1 MKKPPR
7 PSNTLPK
14 DVTARYGVAQRVVAS
29 GAAAHQS
36 TPRATVPEKV
46 PAKVSINATTP
57 ATVGASAQRSTSVT
71 SSINAPGSASLRG
84 NSGIAS
90 DRARLAM
97 VERLRQQGIRD
108 PKVLAAM
115 ATIPRQQFVDEGLA
129 SRAYEDTA
137 LPIGHGQTISQPG
150 IVARMIEILRASA
163 LMQSAHT
170 QKILEIG
177 TGCGYQAA
185 ILGLVFSEV
194 YSIERI
200 RGLHEL
206 AKHNLRPLRLPNVR
220 LSYGDGML
228 GLPQAAPFDGM
239 ILAAAGL
246 ALPDGLLSQIKV
258 GGKIVAPVQ
267 QADGRQFL
275 QIYEQQRPGEW
286 TMQQLEEVRFV
297 PLLSGTIRE

>member
-1 MKKPPR
+1 
-7 PSNTLPK
+7 
-14 DVTARYGVAQRVVAS
+14 
-29 GAAAHQS
+29 
-36 TPRATVPEKV
+36 
-46 PAKVSINATTP
+46 
-57 ATVGASAQRSTSVT
+57 
-71 SSINAPGSASLRG
+71 
-84 NSGIAS
+84 
-90 DRARLAM
+90 
-97 VERLRQQGIRD
+97 
-108 PKVLAAM
+108 
-115 ATIPRQQFVDEGLA
+115 
-129 SRAYEDTA
+129 
-137 LPIGHGQTISQPG
+137 
-150 IVARMIEILRASA
+150 
-163 LMQSAHT
+163 MQSANT

-185 ILGLVFSEV
+185 ILGQVFSEV